1 MTSDVLRSAR
11 DESEERHSE
20 STQFHSRLNRGFL
33 LRPDGAP
40 TLNMMPY
47 SLVKKKNWLLLR
59 FVDAEEP

>member
-11 DESEERHSE
+11 DESEERRSE
-20 STQFHSRLNRGFL
+20 LTQFHSRLNRGFL

-40 TLNMMPY
+40 TLNMLPY